1 MLSHGSGFLRFRG
14 LMTTGKAHVDEVN
27 ESEAVGVINTQ
38 AGDYIELKGL
48 TVNHVR
54 RRIED
59 FCKLNQII
67 LSEYPSSWNRLKAVF

>member
-1 MLSHGSGFLRFRG
+1 
-14 LMTTGKAHVDEVN
+14 MTIGKAHVDEVN
-27 ESEAVGVINTQ
+27 ESQVVGVINTQ

-67 LSEYPSSWNRLKAVF
+67 LSEYPSDWNRVKLSF